1 MTPFFS
7 LQIFFTLASTGA
19 QVYRKHT
26 LERRSDAHF
35 IRPTL
40 PKPPSV
46 LDRTHSRVLAHFSPF
61 SVVLRR
67 REHTFHLM
75 DASCGLDAFY
85 SHAPSWLEFLS
96 FYFIILILRPHL
108 FQVFPEKD
116 AGSYLLAPF
125 FLKFLYFFNS

>member
-1 MTPFFS
+1 M
-7 LQIFFTLASTGA
+7 
-19 QVYRKHT
+19 

-40 PKPPSV
+40 PKSPSV
-46 LDRTHSRVLAHFSPF
+46 PDRTHSRVLAHFSPF

-96 FYFIILILRPHL
+96 FYFIILIWRPHLFQVFPQKDAGCYLHYPPFYAIILILRPHL
-108 FQVFPEKD
+108 FQVFLEKD
-116 AGSYLLAPF
+116 AAS
-125 FLKFLYFFNS
+125 NDHVSR